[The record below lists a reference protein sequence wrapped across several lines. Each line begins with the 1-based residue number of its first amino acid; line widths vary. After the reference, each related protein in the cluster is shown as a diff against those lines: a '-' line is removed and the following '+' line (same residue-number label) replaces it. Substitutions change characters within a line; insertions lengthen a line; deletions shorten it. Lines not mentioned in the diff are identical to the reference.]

1 MASKS
6 ITPKY
11 MITYGLDMLRI
22 LACVTFS
29 LEQRH
34 MYENTSFTRENLEAI
49 PSEKGKFLVQNISFL
64 LIGLIW
70 SRYLRF

>member
-1 MASKS
+1 MNK
-6 ITPKY
+6 
-11 MITYGLDMLRI
+11 YGLDMLRI
-22 LACVTFS
+22 MACVNFS

-34 MYENTSFTRENLEAI
+34 MYENTSFTREIFEEI
-49 PSEKGKFLVQNISFL
+49 PSEKGKFVVQNVSFL